1 MIPQPID
8 LSPLDLGVF
17 ALYVL
22 TLIGIGGWVSYR
34 HRGTDD
40 FFLGGRSMKWG
51 NIGLSIF
58 GTNIGPTFLIA
69 SCGAGYTTG
78 LVNANYEWMAW
89 VFLALLGMVF
99 VPFYLHWRVSTMP
112 EFLLRRF
119 GKGTYQ
125 FMIGYALFGTIVL
138 WIGGTL
144 YAGGSLLS
152 QLLNWDLLLS
162 IVVLAVLATVF
173 TVAGGL
179 RAVMV
184 TDSFQSILIIL
195 GAGSLTISALWHL
208 DSLAVLRD
216 LSVGGQDP
224 SMTWKLFQ
232 PSGSATPWYAFVLGY
247 PVLSLWFWCSDQTI
261 VQRVLGAESLE
272 EGQKGT
278 LFCGFLKIL
287 PPFIFILPGILA
299 AVLLPGIEDD
309 KLVFLSM
316 VDAFLGSGFKGLIVA
331 VIFAAVV
338 STLNSGLNSFST
350 VVTLD
355 ILGRLRLRPLS
366 QFNSRIAGMIVTVF
380 AALLAIGIALYLNA
394 AQQRGG
400 LNLFDLFQS
409 LIGYMA
415 PPVATVFVLGIF
427 WRRATGTAALST
439 LTLGSLLCLGLGAAA
454 LLQPHWFIRSDGS
467 SILPHFLLQ
476 SFFLFVLLMAYMAIL
491 SLLTR
496 ERAIAAELP
505 ALRDLYASENPSHL
519 RNVLSGWGL
528 LAIIM
533 FALYLTFQV
542 LV

>member
-1 MIPQPID
+1 MPPA
-8 LSPLDLGVF
+8 PE
-17 ALYVL
+17 ALARARV
-22 TLIGIGGWVSYR
+22 GPRRVGAHPNV
-34 HRGTDD
+34 
-40 FFLGGRSMKWG
+40 
-51 NIGLSIF
+51 
-58 GTNIGPTFLIA
+58 GPTFLIA

-89 VFLALLGMVF
+89 IFLALLGMVF
-99 VPFYLHWRVSTMP
+99 VPYYLHYKVSTMP

-119 GKGTYQ
+119 GRGTYR
-125 FMIGYALFGTIVL
+125 FMVGYALFGTIVL

-144 YAGGSLLS
+144 YAGGSLLA
-152 QLLNWDLLLS
+152 QVLDWDLFIS
-162 IVVLAVLATVF
+162 IAVLAFLATVF
-173 TVAGGL
+173 TVTGGL

-184 TDSFQSILIIL
+184 TDSFQSILIIV
-195 GAGSLTISALWHL
+195 GAGSLTLSALWHL
-208 DSLAVLRD
+208 DSLAVLRT

-224 SMTWKLFQ
+224 SLTWKLFQ
-232 PSGSATPWYAFVLGY
+232 PAGSATPWYAFVLGY

-278 LFCGFLKIL
+278 LFCAFLKIL

-299 AVLLPGIEDD
+299 AVHLPGIDDD
-309 KLVFLSM
+309 KRVFLSM
-316 VDAFLGSGFKGLIVA
+316 VDAFLGSGFKGLMVA
-331 VIFAAVV
+331 VIFAAVI

-355 ILGRLRLRPLS
+355 IIGRIGKRPLS
-366 QFNSRIAGMIVTVF
+366 QSTSRAAGMVVTVF
-380 AALLAIGIALYLNA
+380 AAGLAIAIALYLNA

-427 WRRATGTAALST
+427 WRRATATAALAT
-439 LTLGSLLCLGLGAAA
+439 LVFGSILCLSLGAGA
-454 LLQPHWFIRSDGS
+454 LLQPAWFLRANGTSV
-467 SILPHFLLQ
+467 LPHFLLQ
-476 SFFLFVLLMAYMAIL
+476 SFFLFAFLMAYMAGL

-496 ERAIAAELP
+496 KTTMATAEP
-505 ALRDLYASENPSHL
+505 MPRLRQLYARENPRQVRRIL
-519 RNVLSGWGL
+519 LGWSL

-533 FALYLTFQV
+533 VTLYAGFQR
-542 LV
+542 LG